1 MNTLYYYWSQVAYD
15 KAQERRIRDLHND
28 PNLDPDNYMVPIEG
42 APGPGVMD
50 LFEGTVSTESLEKEN
65 LPEYLSQYVSSDV
78 VYRSVGMRYCN
89 TL

>member
-50 LFEGTVSTESLEKEN
+50 LFFALGDNKAERFMGI
-65 LPEYLSQYVSSDV
+65 
-78 VYRSVGMRYCN
+78 
-89 TL
+89 